1 MEKRRPWLVLL
12 TMIVVCILP
21 FTNYIKGYSQPLEQS
36 IPASKRAQDLLN
48 VLTPEE
54 RVGQLFLVTFDGYAI
69 DESSPIFELIRDYHV
84 GGVVL
89 KRTNNNFF
97 DGDNTIINARE
108 LIKNIQE
115 MEWLGT
121 TPSSTNKPNDG
132 QNHYIPLFMG
142 ISQSGDI
149 YPYDQILSGVTQL
162 PSQMA
167 IGATWNRNLSETV
180 GEVLGRELEAI
191 GFNLIFTPSLDVL
204 DITYSEGKD
213 YLGTQTFGG
222 DPFWVSVMG
231 NAYIKGLHQGGKNRI
246 LVIVKNFPGRGSS
259 DRLPDEEVATVRKS
273 LEQLKLIELLP
284 FFAAADVENKSEE
297 SLADGLLLSHI
308 RYQGFQGNIR
318 ATTKP
323 ISFDQTAVD
332 QIMSLDTFQKWR
344 EKDGILVS
352 DDLGSPAMKKFFDPT
367 GQSFDARQVARN
379 AFLAGNDMLL
389 MDQFISTG
397 DLDRYTT
404 YKRTI
409 DLFVQKY
416 KEDQAFAERV
426 NASALRILT
435 KKFEIYNTFN
445 YEIVIPSEADM
456 AGIGQGQEIVF
467 EVASRAAS
475 LISPSVEQLNDSLP
489 RPPELG
495 EQIIIFTDEIKGKQ
509 CDSCTPVDIFPVD
522 YLQKSIVRL
531 YGPSGSGQINPNQII
546 SYSFTDLQ
554 DYIENP
560 FNRIELET
568 NLSRAEWVVFACGD
582 LSGERP
588 SSYAL
593 KNLITNKPNI
603 IRNKKVIVFSFNAP
617 YYYDA
622 TDISAFTAYYG
633 LYSKAPAFVD
643 VAARILF
650 QEINPLGSSPVSVP
664 GIVYDLITVTS
675 PHPTQII
682 PLAVDNDYSPAPSD
696 PQASESRTLIE
707 GQPTYRLGDL
717 LPVKTGV
724 IYDHNKNPV
733 PDGTVV
739 RFLVNMQGE
748 NVTIQQV
755 EATTVDGIA
764 RVTIKLQSPG
774 LHEIKAI
781 SEPAQNSE
789 ILILDISQDVG
800 AVISSFIPTP
810 IPTKVIESL
819 PIEEGDQSEM
829 VPEEPE
835 KQKKS
840 MFMEWLLS
848 TLFIWTIAATFF
860 SISKPRLP
868 IKMRIRITA
877 WMLFG
882 GSLAILWML
891 IRMSGT
897 LSGTG
902 LFSYIAVLLIALTGS
917 LFAGGT
923 AWLFFG
929 KSEGI

>member
-397 DLDRYTT
+397 DLD
-404 YKRTI
+404 
-409 DLFVQKY
+409 L
-416 KEDQAFAERV
+416 
-426 NASALRILT
+426 
-435 KKFEIYNTFN
+435 
-445 YEIVIPSEADM
+445 
-456 AGIGQGQEIVF
+456 
-467 EVASRAAS
+467 S
-475 LISPSVEQLNDSLP
+475 LIH
-489 RPPELG
+489 
-495 EQIIIFTDEIKGKQ
+495 I
-509 CDSCTPVDIFPVD
+509 
-522 YLQKSIVRL
+522 
-531 YGPSGSGQINPNQII
+531 
-546 SYSFTDLQ
+546 
-554 DYIENP
+554 
-560 FNRIELET
+560 
-568 NLSRAEWVVFACGD
+568 
-582 LSGERP
+582 
-588 SSYAL
+588 
-593 KNLITNKPNI
+593 
-603 IRNKKVIVFSFNAP
+603 
-617 YYYDA
+617 
-622 TDISAFTAYYG
+622 
-633 LYSKAPAFVD
+633 
-643 VAARILF
+643 
-650 QEINPLGSSPVSVP
+650 
-664 GIVYDLITVTS
+664 
-675 PHPTQII
+675 
-682 PLAVDNDYSPAPSD
+682 
-696 PQASESRTLIE
+696 
-707 GQPTYRLGDL
+707 
-717 LPVKTGV
+717 
-724 IYDHNKNPV
+724 
-733 PDGTVV
+733 
-739 RFLVNMQGE
+739 
-748 NVTIQQV
+748 
-755 EATTVDGIA
+755 
-764 RVTIKLQSPG
+764 
-774 LHEIKAI
+774 
-781 SEPAQNSE
+781 
-789 ILILDISQDVG
+789 
-800 AVISSFIPTP
+800 
-810 IPTKVIESL
+810 
-819 PIEEGDQSEM
+819 
-829 VPEEPE
+829 
-835 KQKKS
+835 
-840 MFMEWLLS
+840 
-848 TLFIWTIAATFF
+848 
-860 SISKPRLP
+860 
-868 IKMRIRITA
+868 
-877 WMLFG
+877 
-882 GSLAILWML
+882 
-891 IRMSGT
+891 
-897 LSGTG
+897 
-902 LFSYIAVLLIALTGS
+902 
-917 LFAGGT
+917 
-923 AWLFFG
+923 
-929 KSEGI
+929 